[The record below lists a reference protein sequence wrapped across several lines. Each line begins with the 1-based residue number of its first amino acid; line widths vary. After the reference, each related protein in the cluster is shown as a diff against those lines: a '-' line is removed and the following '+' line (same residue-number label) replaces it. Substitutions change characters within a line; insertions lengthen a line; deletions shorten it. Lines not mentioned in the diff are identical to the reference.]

1 MKLWEKTYLI
11 YVNSSIIY
19 WKFIIK
25 VNNQLIWFLLILKID
40 WVNIAKLYCLQQGK
54 LTKVW
59 DPQHLFPR
67 HIIWI
72 SKIFFWET
80 LSMSVF
86 QMFLDFD
93 WQFLHVRKVLLCY
106 KRLLPLKMPFSTLR
120 KLCYS
125 YYAEK
130 RKIRPKHPVERQ
142 CSVVII
148 MSVFY
153 PLETLGNSSKN
164 GRWSEYT
171 RPTDGIY
178 PILWGK
184 KWTRF
189 LAIYS

>member
-1 MKLWEKTYLI
+1 MKLREKTYLI

-40 WVNIAKLYCLQQGK
+40 WVNITKLYCLQQGK

-72 SKIFFWET
+72 SYIFFEKPYQC
-80 LSMSVF
+80 VF

-106 KRLLPLKMPFSTLR
+106 KTITIKDAILHFKKIMLFLLPTLKKE
-120 KLCYS
+120 KLGQ
-125 YYAEK
+125 
-130 RKIRPKHPVERQ
+130 KIRWEENVQ
-142 CSVVII
+142 
-148 MSVFY
+148 
-153 PLETLGNSSKN
+153 
-164 GRWSEYT
+164 
-171 RPTDGIY
+171 
-178 PILWGK
+178 
-184 KWTRF
+184 
-189 LAIYS
+189 

>member
-1 MKLWEKTYLI
+1 MKI
-11 YVNSSIIY
+11 YYKS
-19 WKFIIK
+19 
-25 VNNQLIWFLLILKID
+25 QLRLIWFLLRLKID
-40 WVNIAKLYCLQQGK
+40 TVNLAKLYCVQRGK
-54 LTKVW
+54 LTKAW

-67 HIIWI
+67 HFIWI

-130 RKIRPKHPVERQ
+130 RKIRPKNPVGRK

-153 PLETLGNSSKN
+153 PLETFGNGAKN
-164 GRWSEYT
+164 RQWLDYT
-171 RPTDGIY
+171 WPMDGIY
-178 PILWGK
+178 PIWWCK
-184 KWTRF
+184 KQTSF

>member
-1 MKLWEKTYLI
+1 ML
-11 YVNSSIIY
+11 IY

-25 VNNQLIWFLLILKID
+25 VNNRLIWFILRLEID
-40 WVNIAKLYCLQQGK
+40 TLNIAKLYCLQRGK
-54 LTKVW
+54 LAKAW
-59 DPQHLFPR
+59 NPQHLFPR
-67 HIIWI
+67 HFIWI
-72 SKIFFWET
+72 SKIFFGET
-80 LSMSVF
+80 LSLSVF

-130 RKIRPKHPVERQ
+130 RKIRPKNLVEKK

-148 MSVFY
+148 MSMFY

-164 GRWSEYT
+164 GWRSDYT
-171 RPTDGIY
+171 QPLDSIY

-184 KWTRF
+184 KQTRF